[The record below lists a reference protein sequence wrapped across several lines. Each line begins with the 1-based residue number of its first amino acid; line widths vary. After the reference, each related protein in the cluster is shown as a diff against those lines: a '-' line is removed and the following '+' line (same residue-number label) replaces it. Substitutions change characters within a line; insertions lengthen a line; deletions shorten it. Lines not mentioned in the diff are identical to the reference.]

1 MSWRQFRSLLFL
13 LAMIRLPLLF
23 SFVAL
28 SLHSQ
33 RLGLPESVY
42 NLKAKFA
49 PVHIVD
55 SARLECVYAVS
66 EVDTVLG
73 QARDHE
79 VILLVGRDYSK
90 FYLYKFS
97 EDDSESA
104 F

>member
-1 MSWRQFRSLLFL
+1 
-13 LAMIRLPLLF
+13 MIRLPLLFLF

-33 RLGLPESVY
+33 RLGLPESVK
-42 NLKAKFA
+42 NLKAKFL
-49 PVHIVD
+49 PVYIVD

-90 FYLYKFS
+90 FLDLYRYKK
-97 EDDSESA
+97 DSLYASHN
-104 F
+104 FDMTWGRSHP